1 MPHRSTTLFCFS
13 PPVMLATFI
22 IEVAFAIYII
32 WRYRLTTVSRL
43 VIAILGCLAVFQGA
57 EYLICGGLGIQGGSW
72 SRIGYSAI
80 TLLPP
85 LGIHLTLA
93 ITKQKKPQLLAAAY
107 GTAALFVL
115 YFAFMTQAI
124 SGYTCYANYA
134 VFETTQ
140 FGSLMYALYYY
151 GWLITGVTIALRNAR
166 TYPTHSRALRAL
178 AFGYLAFILPTTTIN
193 LIDATTIAGIPSIM
207 CGFAVVLAFV
217 LTLRVAPEVALKND
231 HLPRK
236 LFRLPFQT
244 K

>member
-1 MPHRSTTLFCFS
+1 
-13 PPVMLATFI
+13 MLATFI
-22 IEVAFAIYII
+22 IEVAFALYII

-43 VIAILGCLAVFQGA
+43 VVAILGCLALFQGA
-57 EYLICGGLGIQGGSW
+57 EYLICGGLGVQGGAW

-85 LGIHLTLA
+85 LGIHLALA
-93 ITKQKKPQLLAAAY
+93 ITSQRKPKLLAATY

-115 YFAFMTQAI
+115 YFTFMTQAI

-140 FGSLMYALYYY
+140 FGSMIYALYYY
-151 GWLITGVTIALRNAR
+151 GWLVTGVVLSLRRASANPQ
-166 TYPTHSRALRAL
+166 YKRALQAL

-193 LIDATTIAGIPSIM
+193 LIDPTTIAGIPSIM

-217 LTLRVAPEVALKND
+217 LTLRVAPEVAIQKD
-231 HLPRK
+231 TSTRR
-236 LFRLPFQT
+236 LFRFPF
-244 K
+244 